1 MFFFLIL
8 VKESSDNAVEL
19 KQFFDANYSQIYFI
33 FYESF
38 INFETNLKQKS
49 NKINK
54 EELEAVLYVFQV
66 TKKAETILCI
76 YIHLKYSYFLLLL
89 IYVLFFKENTSPS
102 TGKNSSTMASEKHR
116 TKSAKA
122 APHRQC

>member
-1 MFFFLIL
+1 MAFFLVL
-8 VKESSDNAVEL
+8 ESSDNAVEL

-66 TKKAETILCI
+66 SNMIVGFVFRLKKIKVE
-76 YIHLKYSYFLLLL
+76 FLL
-89 IYVLFFKENTSPS
+89 ID
-102 TGKNSSTMASEKHR
+102 
-116 TKSAKA
+116 
-122 APHRQC
+122 